1 MSIPFEPYIE
11 EFEDK
16 IVVPAHIGNR
26 QFIDVSLP
34 KNLTEG
40 ELFEMVEEYTSGYG
54 AWVFIPLHRF
64 RNEDNLQN

>member
-16 IVVPAHIGNR
+16 IIVPAHIGNR

-40 ELFEMVEEYTSGYG
+40 ELFEMVEEYTSSYG

-64 RNEDNLQN
+64 RQAET

>member
-16 IVVPAHIGNR
+16 IIVPAHIGNR

-34 KNLTEG
+34 KNLTEE
-40 ELFEMVEEYTSGYG
+40 ELFEMVDEYTSDFG

-64 RNEDNLQN
+64 RQAET

>member
-1 MSIPFEPYIE
+1 MSVTFEPYIE

-40 ELFEMVEEYTSGYG
+40 ELFNMVEEYTSDYG

-64 RNEDNLQN
+64 REDKT

>member
-16 IVVPAHIGNR
+16 IIVPAHIGNR

-34 KNLTEG
+34 KNLTEE
-40 ELFEMVEEYTSGYG
+40 ELFKIVDEYTSDYG

-64 RNEDNLQN
+64 RQAET

>member
-11 EFEDK
+11 ELEDR
-16 IVVPAHIGNR
+16 IIVPAHIGNR

-34 KNLTEG
+34 KKLSEE
-40 ELFEMVEEYTSGYG
+40 ELFEVVEEYTCDFG

-64 RNEDNLQN
+64 RQVKT

>member
-16 IVVPAHIGNR
+16 IIVPAHIGNR

-40 ELFEMVEEYTSGYG
+40 ELFEMVEEYTSDFG

-64 RNEDNLQN
+64 RQAEI